1 MKGYL
6 KQFGGESEKNKKEFE
21 KETGSNKI
29 DNLKKKVESD
39 MNKMNLLIIALI
51 CSCLFSH
58 LLISLCNVLRNLN
71 NEFIKV
77 IKCNVQ

>member
-6 KQFGGESEKNKKEFE
+6 KQFGGESKKIKKEFE

-39 MNKMNLLIIALI
+39 MNKMNLPSLFLFVLVFFLN
-51 CSCLFSH
+51 CL
-58 LLISLCNVLRNLN
+58 
-71 NEFIKV
+71 
-77 IKCNVQ
+77 